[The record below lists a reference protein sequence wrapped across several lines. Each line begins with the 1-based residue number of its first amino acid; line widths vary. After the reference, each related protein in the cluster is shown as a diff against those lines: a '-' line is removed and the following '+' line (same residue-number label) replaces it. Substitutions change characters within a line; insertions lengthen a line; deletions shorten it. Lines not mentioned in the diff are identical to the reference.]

1 VYDIQVDEELV
12 MRKIVI
18 TVEGKLSERALPAD
32 ISKFGVDVWS
42 LEDCFFDVLDAKIID
57 MKEAGD
63 GAGAE

>member
-18 TVEGKLSERALPAD
+18 TVEGSVWERALPIDVSEYGA
-32 ISKFGVDVWS
+32 DVWS
-42 LEDCFFDVLDAKIID
+42 LGDSALDVFDAKIID

-63 GAGAE
+63 GS